1 MKDIIRIGMEIEEKK
16 DSLYVE
22 FEFNTH
28 KVLDEILNE
37 KEMDELKDLTGKIT
51 KIINEGIRRNVE
63 GTLREEEEE
72 LSEKE
77 MIKEAIDKTSNELY
91 EKLSEEDKKKA
102 DEFNKELEKC
112 DSIEEAILLAIK
124 AIKDEIKSEGYYG
137 CSRCHKRKYGCGT
150 YT

>member
-63 GTLREEEEE
+63 GTLREEEEVEE

-124 AIKDEIKSEGYYG
+124 AIKDEIK
-137 CSRCHKRKYGCGT
+137 
-150 YT
+150 

>member
-77 MIKEAIDKTSNELY
+77 IIKEAIDKTSNELY

-124 AIKDEIKSEGYYG
+124 AIKDEIK
-137 CSRCHKRKYGCGT
+137 
-150 YT
+150 

>member
-1 MKDIIRIGMEIEEKK
+1 MKDIIRIGMNVEKVENGIG
-16 DSLYVE
+16 VE
-22 FEFNTH
+22 FGIKIH
-28 KVLDEILNE
+28 KILDEILTK
-37 KEMDELKDLTGKIT
+37 KEME
-51 KIINEGIRRNVE
+51 EVE
-63 GTLREEEEE
+63 GLISKISKIVNKSIKREVELEEE

-124 AIKDEIKSEGYYG
+124 AIKDELK
-137 CSRCHKRKYGCGT
+137 
-150 YT
+150 

>member
-37 KEMDELKDLTGKIT
+37 KEMGELKDLTGKIT

-63 GTLREEEEE
+63 GTLEEEE

-124 AIKDEIKSEGYYG
+124 AIKDEIK
-137 CSRCHKRKYGCGT
+137 
-150 YT
+150 

>member
-72 LSEKE
+72 ELSEKE

-124 AIKDEIKSEGYYG
+124 AIKDELK
-137 CSRCHKRKYGCGT
+137 
-150 YT
+150 

>member
-63 GTLREEEEE
+63 GTLEEEE

-77 MIKEAIDKTSNELY
+77 MIKEAVNKTSNELY
-91 EKLSEEDKKKA
+91 EKLSEEDKKKV
-102 DEFNKELEKC
+102 DELNKELEKC
-112 DSIEEAILLAIK
+112 DSIEKAILLAIK
-124 AIKDEIKSEGYYG
+124 AIKDELK
-137 CSRCHKRKYGCGT
+137 
-150 YT
+150 

>member
-63 GTLREEEEE
+63 GTLEEEE

-124 AIKDEIKSEGYYG
+124 AIKDEIK
-137 CSRCHKRKYGCGT
+137 
-150 YT
+150 

>member
-91 EKLSEEDKKKA
+91 EKLSEEDKKKV
-102 DEFNKELEKC
+102 DELNKELEKC

-124 AIKDEIKSEGYYG
+124 AIKDELK
-137 CSRCHKRKYGCGT
+137 
-150 YT
+150 